1 MGVIRKMSAIKVM
14 VVDDSLFSRTLIVE
28 ILRDSGLEVVGE
40 ADSYDSLIETYDRCK
55 PDIVTMDIVMPDMDG
70 FECSRALFVKDPNA
84 KIILVSSMK
93 DEESEAEARRI
104 GISGYIQK
112 PVDSDYLVQMI
123 NNVIA
128 PDIHYDHLL
137 AYGLETFKESL
148 TQNIARMT
156 KSPVSFASY
165 ENFGDHYLSQ
175 GITAVIGLIGRHSGS
190 MILDM
195 SMETAERIVEMLLKR
210 AHRNR
215 EEVLAMVAELANI
228 IAGVACSMLNKSDK
242 TYSLSVSPPSL
253 FYGTGTEIM
262 SPNLKMDAV
271 TAETNFGNIFLGVGF
286 KKGSSIWM

>member
-1 MGVIRKMSAIKVM
+1 M

-40 ADSYDSLIETYDRCK
+40 ADSYDSLIETYERCR
-55 PDIVTMDIVMPDMDG
+55 PDVVTMDIVMPDMDG

-93 DEESEAEARRI
+93 DEESEVEARRI

-123 NNVIA
+123 NNVMA

-215 EEVLAMVAELANI
+215 EEVLSMVAELANI

-271 TAETNFGNIFLGVGF
+271 TAGTNFGNIFLGVGF

>member
-1 MGVIRKMSAIKVM
+1 MSAIKVM

-40 ADSYDSLIETYDRCK
+40 ADSYDSLIETYERCR
-55 PDIVTMDIVMPDMDG
+55 PDVVTMDIVMPDMDG

-93 DEESEAEARRI
+93 DEESEVEARRI

-123 NNVIA
+123 NNVMA

-215 EEVLAMVAELANI
+215 EEVLSMVAELANI

-271 TAETNFGNIFLGVGF
+271 TAGTNFGNIFLGVGF

>member
-1 MGVIRKMSAIKVM
+1 M

>member
-1 MGVIRKMSAIKVM
+1 MSAIKVM

-40 ADSYDSLIETYDRCK
+40 ADSYDSLIETYERCR
-55 PDIVTMDIVMPDMDG
+55 PDVVTMDIVMPDMDG
-70 FECSRALFVKDPNA
+70 FECSRALLVKDPNA

-93 DEESEAEARRI
+93 DEESEVEARRI

-123 NNVIA
+123 NNVMA

-137 AYGLETFKESL
+137 AYGLETFRESL

-195 SMETAERIVEMLLKR
+195 SMETAEIIVEMLLKR
-210 AHRNR
+210 AHKNR
-215 EEVLAMVAELANI
+215 EEVLAMVAKLANI

-271 TAETNFGNIFLGVGF
+271 TAKTNFGNIFLGVGF

>member
-1 MGVIRKMSAIKVM
+1 MSAIKVM
-14 VVDDSLFSRTLIVE
+14 VVDDSLFSRTFIVE

-40 ADSYDSLIETYDRCK
+40 ADSYDSLIETYERCK
-55 PDIVTMDIVMPDMDG
+55 PDVVTMDIVMPDIDG

-123 NNVIA
+123 NNVMA

-137 AYGLETFKESL
+137 AYGLEIFKESL
-148 TQNIARMT
+148 TQNISRMT
-156 KSPVSFASY
+156 KSPVSFTSY

-175 GITAVIGLIGRHSGS
+175 GITAVTGLIGRHSGS

>member
-1 MGVIRKMSAIKVM
+1 MSSIKVM
-14 VVDDSLFSRTLIVE
+14 VVDDSLFSRTFIME

-40 ADSYDSLIETYDRCK
+40 TDSYDSLIETYERCK
-55 PDIVTMDIVMPDMDG
+55 PDVVTMDIVMPDIDG

-112 PVDSDYLVQMI
+112 PVDGDYLVQMI
-123 NNVIA
+123 NNVMA

-137 AYGLETFKESL
+137 AYGLETFKESM

-165 ENFGDHYLSQ
+165 ENFEDHYFSQ

-190 MILDM
+190 MILDI
-195 SMETAERIVEMLLKR
+195 SMETAEKVVEIILKR

-228 IAGVACSMLNKSDK
+228 IAGIACSMLNKSDK

-253 FYGTGTEIM
+253 FYGTATEIM

-271 TAETNFGNIFLGVGF
+271 KAETNFGNIFLGVGF

>member
-1 MGVIRKMSAIKVM
+1 MSAIKVM

-123 NNVIA
+123 NNVMA

>member
-1 MGVIRKMSAIKVM
+1 VSAIKVM

-40 ADSYDSLIETYDRCK
+40 ADSYDSLIETYERCR
-55 PDIVTMDIVMPDMDG
+55 PDVVTMDIVMPDMDG

-93 DEESEAEARRI
+93 DEESEVEARRI

-123 NNVIA
+123 NNVMA

-215 EEVLAMVAELANI
+215 EEVLSMVAELANI

-271 TAETNFGNIFLGVGF
+271 TAGTNFGNIFLGVGF

>member
-1 MGVIRKMSAIKVM
+1 MSAIKVM